1 MRSGLVRETW
11 EARQV
16 WIHVAAMA
24 IGADQAGSFD
34 VRYVMSA
41 INWQHKLVRQKAV
54 EVLA

>member
-1 MRSGLVRETW
+1 
-11 EARQV
+11 
-16 WIHVAAMA
+16 MA